1 MRATITAD
9 PSRGPG
15 YGIIEIHDTGNVSA
29 PAFVLRR
36 GSDGKTLSNGGWQE
50 SETALTPDAWDNDG
64 GSLRLA
70 VGPAVVD
77 EMDNLDAYR
86 ISLPGAGAC
95 VLVVQNLAY
104 SHISG
109 GQGVGVYAPPP
120 EPLQAMPETEPAM
133 ETVEEPEP
141 APEDSP
147 EPLPAPA
154 PVVAEP
160 PLQMAREPDGE
171 KSGKGGLLTGLVLL
185 VLLAGVAVW
194 WFVLRTPEKPPLPS
208 APTAAQNQTA
218 PAASANQSPLAAA
231 REQLRGEA
239 RPEMSLALAKPMRKA
254 GAGAEESDAA
264 FLLLEDAAQKGN
276 AEAMLLVGQF
286 YDPVSSLPRGSIPV
300 DMGQA
305 KHWYE
310 QAGQKGQAEAAE
322 ALDALRAHA
331 RAEADKGN
339 IEARNLLQNWN

>member
-15 YGIIEIHDTGNVSA
+15 YGIIEIHDAGNVFA

-36 GSDGKTLSNGGWQE
+36 GSDGKPLSSGGWQE

-86 ISLPGAGAC
+86 ISLTGAGAC
-95 VLVVQNLAY
+95 VLVVQNLVY

-109 GQGVGVYAPPP
+109 GQGVGVYAPPT
-120 EPLQAMPETEPAM
+120 EPLQAVPETEPA
-133 ETVEEPEP
+133 VEAPEPEP
-141 APEDSP
+141 
-147 EPLPAPA
+147 
-154 PVVAEP
+154 VVTEP
-160 PLQMAREPDGE
+160 PLRMAREPGE
-171 KSGKGGLLTGLVLL
+171 GKSGKGGLLVGLALL
-185 VLLAGVAVW
+185 VLVAGVAVW
-194 WFVLRTPEKPPLPS
+194 WFMLRAPEKPPLPS

-218 PAASANQSPLAAA
+218 PAASANQSPMAAA

-310 QAGQKGQAEAAE
+310 QARQKGQAEAAK
-322 ALDALRAHA
+322 ALDALRVHVQT
-331 RAEADKGN
+331 EADKGN
-339 IEARNLLQNWN
+339 AEARSLLQNWK

>member
-15 YGIIEIHDTGNVSA
+15 YGIIEIHDAGNVFA

-36 GSDGKTLSNGGWQE
+36 GSDGKTLSSGGWQE

-86 ISLPGAGAC
+86 ISLTGAGAC
-95 VLVVQNLAY
+95 VLVVQNLVY

-109 GQGVGVYAPPP
+109 GQGVGVYAPPT
-120 EPLQAMPETEPAM
+120 EPLQAVPETEPA
-133 ETVEEPEP
+133 VEAPEPEP
-141 APEDSP
+141 
-147 EPLPAPA
+147 
-154 PVVAEP
+154 VVTEP
-160 PLQMAREPDGE
+160 PLRMAREPGE
-171 KSGKGGLLTGLVLL
+171 GKSGKGGLLVGLALL
-185 VLLAGVAVW
+185 VLVAGVAVW
-194 WFVLRTPEKPPLPS
+194 WFMLRAPEKSPLPS

-310 QAGQKGQAEAAE
+310 QARQKGQAEAAK
-322 ALDALRAHA
+322 ALDALRVHVQT
-331 RAEADKGN
+331 EADKGN
-339 IEARNLLQNWN
+339 AEARSLLQNWK

>member
-36 GSDGKTLSNGGWQE
+36 GSDGKTLSSGGWQE

-120 EPLQAMPETEPAM
+120 EFAGHAGTSLQW
-133 ETVEEPEP
+133 
-141 APEDSP
+141 
-147 EPLPAPA
+147 
-154 PVVAEP
+154 
-160 PLQMAREPDGE
+160 
-171 KSGKGGLLTGLVLL
+171 K
-185 VLLAGVAVW
+185 
-194 WFVLRTPEKPPLPS
+194 
-208 APTAAQNQTA
+208 
-218 PAASANQSPLAAA
+218 
-231 REQLRGEA
+231 
-239 RPEMSLALAKPMRKA
+239 
-254 GAGAEESDAA
+254 
-264 FLLLEDAAQKGN
+264 
-276 AEAMLLVGQF
+276 
-286 YDPVSSLPRGSIPV
+286 
-300 DMGQA
+300 
-305 KHWYE
+305 
-310 QAGQKGQAEAAE
+310 
-322 ALDALRAHA
+322 
-331 RAEADKGN
+331 
-339 IEARNLLQNWN
+339 

>member
-15 YGIIEIHDTGNVSA
+15 YGIIEIHDAGNVFA

-36 GSDGKTLSNGGWQE
+36 GSDGKTLSSGGWQE

-86 ISLPGAGAC
+86 ISLTGAGAC
-95 VLVVQNLAY
+95 VLVVQNLVY

-109 GQGVGVYAPPP
+109 GQGVGVYAPPT
-120 EPLQAMPETEPAM
+120 EPLQAVPETEPA
-133 ETVEEPEP
+133 VEAPEPEP
-141 APEDSP
+141 
-147 EPLPAPA
+147 
-154 PVVAEP
+154 VVTEP
-160 PLQMAREPDGE
+160 PLRMAREPGE
-171 KSGKGGLLTGLVLL
+171 GKSGKGGLLVGLALFVL
-185 VLLAGVAVW
+185 VAGVAVW
-194 WFVLRTPEKPPLPS
+194 WFMLRAPEKPPLPS

-310 QAGQKGQAEAAE
+310 QARQKGQAEAAK
-322 ALDALRAHA
+322 ALDALRVHVQT
-331 RAEADKGN
+331 EADKGN
-339 IEARNLLQNWN
+339 AEARSLLQNWK

>member
-15 YGIIEIHDTGNVSA
+15 YGIIEIHDAGNVFA

-36 GSDGKTLSNGGWQE
+36 GSDGKTLSSGGWQE

-86 ISLPGAGAC
+86 ISLTGAGAC
-95 VLVVQNLAY
+95 VLVVQNLVY

-109 GQGVGVYAPPP
+109 GQGVGVYAPPT
-120 EPLQAMPETEPAM
+120 EPLQAVPETEPA
-133 ETVEEPEP
+133 VEAPEPEP
-141 APEDSP
+141 
-147 EPLPAPA
+147 
-154 PVVAEP
+154 VVTEP
-160 PLQMAREPDGE
+160 PLRMAREPGE
-171 KSGKGGLLTGLVLL
+171 GKSGKGGLLVGLALL
-185 VLLAGVAVW
+185 VLVAGVAVW
-194 WFVLRTPEKPPLPS
+194 WFMLRAPEKPPLPS

-276 AEAMLLVGQF
+276 VEAMLLVGQF

-310 QAGQKGQAEAAE
+310 QARQKGQAEAAK
-322 ALDALRAHA
+322 ALDALRVQVQT
-331 RAEADKGN
+331 EADKGN
-339 IEARNLLQNWN
+339 AEARSLLQNWK

>member
-1 MRATITAD
+1 MAQE
-9 PSRGPG
+9 PG
-15 YGIIEIHDTGNVSA
+15 EG
-29 PAFVLRR
+29 
-36 GSDGKTLSNGGWQE
+36 
-50 SETALTPDAWDNDG
+50 
-64 GSLRLA
+64 
-70 VGPAVVD
+70 
-77 EMDNLDAYR
+77 
-86 ISLPGAGAC
+86 
-95 VLVVQNLAY
+95 
-104 SHISG
+104 
-109 GQGVGVYAPPP
+109 
-120 EPLQAMPETEPAM
+120 
-133 ETVEEPEP
+133 
-141 APEDSP
+141 
-147 EPLPAPA
+147 
-154 PVVAEP
+154 
-160 PLQMAREPDGE
+160 
-171 KSGKGGLLTGLVLL
+171 KSGKGGLLVGLALL
-185 VLLAGVAVW
+185 VLVAGVAVW
-194 WFVLRTPEKPPLPS
+194 WFMLRTPEKPPLPS

>member
-15 YGIIEIHDTGNVSA
+15 YGIIEIHDAGNVFA

-36 GSDGKTLSNGGWQE
+36 GSDGKTLSSGGWQE

-86 ISLPGAGAC
+86 ISLTRAGAC
-95 VLVVQNLAY
+95 VLVVQNLVY

-109 GQGVGVYAPPP
+109 GQGVGVYAPPT
-120 EPLQAMPETEPAM
+120 EPLQAVPETEPA
-133 ETVEEPEP
+133 VEAPEPEP
-141 APEDSP
+141 
-147 EPLPAPA
+147 
-154 PVVAEP
+154 VVTEP
-160 PLQMAREPDGE
+160 PLRMAREPGE
-171 KSGKGGLLTGLVLL
+171 GKSGKGGLLVGLALL
-185 VLLAGVAVW
+185 VLVAGVAVW
-194 WFVLRTPEKPPLPS
+194 WFMLRAPEKPPLPS

-310 QAGQKGQAEAAE
+310 QARQKGQAEAAK
-322 ALDALRAHA
+322 ALDALRVHVQT
-331 RAEADKGN
+331 EADKGN
-339 IEARNLLQNWN
+339 AEARSLLQNWK

>member
-15 YGIIEIHDTGNVSA
+15 YGIIEIHDAGNVFA

-36 GSDGKTLSNGGWQE
+36 GSDGKTLSSGGWQE

-86 ISLPGAGAC
+86 ISLTGAGAC
-95 VLVVQNLAY
+95 VLVVQNLVY

-109 GQGVGVYAPPP
+109 GQGVGVYAPPT
-120 EPLQAMPETEPAM
+120 EPLQAVPETEPA
-133 ETVEEPEP
+133 VEALEPEP
-141 APEDSP
+141 
-147 EPLPAPA
+147 
-154 PVVAEP
+154 VVTEP
-160 PLQMAREPDGE
+160 PLRMAREPGE
-171 KSGKGGLLTGLVLL
+171 GKSGKGGLLVGLALL
-185 VLLAGVAVW
+185 VLVAGVAVW
-194 WFVLRTPEKPPLPS
+194 WFMLRAPEKPPLPS

-310 QAGQKGQAEAAE
+310 QARQKGQAEAAK
-322 ALDALRAHA
+322 ALDALRVHVQT
-331 RAEADKGN
+331 EADKGN
-339 IEARNLLQNWN
+339 AEARSLLQNWK

>member
-15 YGIIEIHDTGNVSA
+15 YGIIEIHDAGNVFA

-36 GSDGKTLSNGGWQE
+36 GSDGKTLSSGGWQE

-86 ISLPGAGAC
+86 ISLTGAGAC
-95 VLVVQNLAY
+95 VLVVQNLVY

-109 GQGVGVYAPPP
+109 GQGVGVYAPPT
-120 EPLQAMPETEPAM
+120 EPLQAVPETEPA
-133 ETVEEPEP
+133 VEAPEPEP
-141 APEDSP
+141 
-147 EPLPAPA
+147 
-154 PVVAEP
+154 VVTEP
-160 PLQMAREPDGE
+160 PLRMAREPGE
-171 KSGKGGLLTGLVLL
+171 GKSGKGGLLVGLALL
-185 VLLAGVAVW
+185 VLVAGVAVW
-194 WFVLRTPEKPPLPS
+194 WFMLRAPEKPPLPS

-239 RPEMSLALAKPMRKA
+239 RPEMSLAR
-254 GAGAEESDAA
+254 AGAEESDAA

-310 QAGQKGQAEAAE
+310 QARQKGQAEAAK
-322 ALDALRAHA
+322 ALDALRVHVQT
-331 RAEADKGN
+331 EADKGN
-339 IEARNLLQNWN
+339 AEARSLLQNWK

>member
-15 YGIIEIHDTGNVSA
+15 YGIIEIRDAGNVFA

-36 GSDGKTLSNGGWQE
+36 GSDGKTLSSGGWQE

-86 ISLPGAGAC
+86 ISLTGAGAC
-95 VLVVQNLAY
+95 VLVVQNLVY

-109 GQGVGVYAPPP
+109 GQGVGVYAPPT
-120 EPLQAMPETEPAM
+120 EPLQAVPETEPA
-133 ETVEEPEP
+133 VEAPEPEP
-141 APEDSP
+141 
-147 EPLPAPA
+147 
-154 PVVAEP
+154 VVTEP
-160 PLQMAREPDGE
+160 PLRMAREPGE
-171 KSGKGGLLTGLVLL
+171 GKSGKGGLLVGLALL
-185 VLLAGVAVW
+185 VLVAGVAVW
-194 WFVLRTPEKPPLPS
+194 WFMLRAPEKPPLPS

-310 QAGQKGQAEAAE
+310 QARQKGQAEAAK
-322 ALDALRAHA
+322 ALDALRVHA
-331 RAEADKGN
+331 QTEADKGN
-339 IEARNLLQNWN
+339 AEARSLLQNWK

>member
-15 YGIIEIHDTGNVSA
+15 YGIIEIHDAGNVSA

-36 GSDGKTLSNGGWQE
+36 GSDGKTLSSGGWQE

-86 ISLPGAGAC
+86 ISLTGAGAC
-95 VLVVQNLAY
+95 VLVVQNLVY

-120 EPLQAMPETEPAM
+120 EPLQAVPETEP
-133 ETVEEPEP
+133 TVEEPEP
-141 APEDSP
+141 EPEESP
-147 EPLPAPA
+147 EPA
-154 PVVAEP
+154 PVPEPVVTEP
-160 PLQMAREPDGE
+160 PLRMAREPGE
-171 KSGKGGLLTGLVLL
+171 GKSGKGGLLVGLALL
-185 VLLAGVAVW
+185 VLVTGVAVW
-194 WFVLRTPEKPPLPS
+194 WFMLRTPEKPPLPS

-218 PAASANQSPLAAA
+218 PPASANQSPLAAA

-310 QAGQKGQAEAAE
+310 QARQKGQAEAAN
-322 ALDALRAHA
+322 ALDSLRIHVQ
-331 RAEADKGN
+331 AEADKGN
-339 IEARNLLQNWN
+339 AEARSLLQNWN

>member
-15 YGIIEIHDTGNVSA
+15 YGIIEIHDAGNVID
-29 PAFVLRR
+29 PVFVLRR
-36 GSDGKTLSNGGWQE
+36 GSDGKTLSGGGWQE
-50 SETALTPDAWDNDG
+50 SESALTPDAWDNDG
-64 GSLRLA
+64 GSLRLS

-86 ISLPGAGAC
+86 LSLPGAGVC
-95 VLVVQNLAY
+95 VLVLRDLVY

-109 GQGVGVYAPPP
+109 GQGVGVYAPPAP
-120 EPLQAMPETEPAM
+120 EAEAPV
-133 ETVEEPEP
+133 ETVTEPEP
-141 APEDSP
+141 VAEEETPP
-147 EPLPAPA
+147 EPVLPS
-154 PVVAEP
+154 VVGEP
-160 PLQMAREPDGE
+160 PLEMPEERKG
-171 KSGKGGLLTGLVLL
+171 KKGGKGGLLAGALL
-185 VLLAGVAVW
+185 LLLLIGGAVW
-194 WFVLRTPEKPPLPS
+194 WFALRAPEKPPLPP
-208 APTAAQNQTA
+208 APAADQNRTV
-218 PAASANQSPLAAA
+218 PAASAEKSPLAAA

-239 RPEMSLALAKPMRKA
+239 RPEMSLALAKPMRKD

-286 YDPVSSLPRGSIPV
+286 YDPLSPLPRGSIPV
-300 DMGQA
+300 DMSQA

-310 QAGQKGQAEAAE
+310 QAAQKGRTEAAK

-331 RAEADKGN
+331 RDEAAKGN
-339 IEARNLLQNWN
+339 TEAQNLLQNWK

>member
-15 YGIIEIHDTGNVSA
+15 YGIIEIHDAGNVFA

-36 GSDGKTLSNGGWQE
+36 GSDGKTLSSGGWQE

-86 ISLPGAGAC
+86 INLTGAGAC
-95 VLVVQNLAY
+95 VLVVQNLVY

-109 GQGVGVYAPPP
+109 GQGVGVYAPPT
-120 EPLQAMPETEPAM
+120 EPLQAVPETEPA
-133 ETVEEPEP
+133 VEAPEPEP
-141 APEDSP
+141 
-147 EPLPAPA
+147 
-154 PVVAEP
+154 VVTEP
-160 PLQMAREPDGE
+160 PLRMAREPGE
-171 KSGKGGLLTGLVLL
+171 GKSGKGGLLVGLALL
-185 VLLAGVAVW
+185 VLVAGVAVW
-194 WFVLRTPEKPPLPS
+194 WFMLRAPEKPPLPS
-208 APTAAQNQTA
+208 VPTAAQNQTA

-276 AEAMLLVGQF
+276 VEAMLLVGQF

-310 QAGQKGQAEAAE
+310 QARQKGQAEAAK
-322 ALDALRAHA
+322 ALDALRVHVQT
-331 RAEADKGN
+331 EADKGN
-339 IEARNLLQNWN
+339 AEARSLLQNWK

>member
-15 YGIIEIHDTGNVSA
+15 YGIIEIHDAGNVSA

-36 GSDGKTLSNGGWQE
+36 GSDGKTLSSGGWQE

-86 ISLPGAGAC
+86 ISLTGAGAC
-95 VLVVQNLAY
+95 VLVVQNLVY

-109 GQGVGVYAPPP
+109 GQGVGVYAPPTG
-120 EPLQAMPETEPAM
+120 PLQAVPETEP
-133 ETVEEPEP
+133 TVEEPEP
-141 APEDSP
+141 EPEESP
-147 EPLPAPA
+147 EPA
-154 PVVAEP
+154 PVPEPVVTEP
-160 PLQMAREPDGE
+160 PLRMAREPGE
-171 KSGKGGLLTGLVLL
+171 GKSGKGGLLVGLALL
-185 VLLAGVAVW
+185 VLVAGVAVW
-194 WFVLRTPEKPPLPS
+194 WFMLRTPEKPPLPS

-264 FLLLEDAAQKGN
+264 FLLL
-276 AEAMLLVGQF
+276 
-286 YDPVSSLPRGSIPV
+286 
-300 DMGQA
+300 
-305 KHWYE
+305 
-310 QAGQKGQAEAAE
+310 
-322 ALDALRAHA
+322 
-331 RAEADKGN
+331 
-339 IEARNLLQNWN
+339 

>member
-1 MRATITAD
+1 MF
-9 PSRGPG
+9 
-15 YGIIEIHDTGNVSA
+15 A

-36 GSDGKTLSNGGWQE
+36 GSDGKTLSSGGWQE

-86 ISLPGAGAC
+86 ISLTGAGAC
-95 VLVVQNLAY
+95 VLVVQNLVY

-109 GQGVGVYAPPP
+109 GQGVGVYAPPT
-120 EPLQAMPETEPAM
+120 EPLQAVPETEPA
-133 ETVEEPEP
+133 VEAPEPEP
-141 APEDSP
+141 
-147 EPLPAPA
+147 
-154 PVVAEP
+154 VVTEP
-160 PLQMAREPDGE
+160 PLRMAREPGE
-171 KSGKGGLLTGLVLL
+171 GKSGKGGLLVGLALL
-185 VLLAGVAVW
+185 VLVAGVAVW
-194 WFVLRTPEKPPLPS
+194 WFMLRAPEKPPLPS

-310 QAGQKGQAEAAE
+310 QARQKGQAEAAK
-322 ALDALRAHA
+322 ALDALRVHVQT
-331 RAEADKGN
+331 EADKGN
-339 IEARNLLQNWN
+339 AEARSLLQNWK

>member
-15 YGIIEIHDTGNVSA
+15 YGIIEIHDAGNVSA
-29 PAFVLRR
+29 PTFVLLR
-36 GSDGKTLSNGGWQE
+36 GSDGKTLSSGGWQE

-77 EMDNLDAYR
+77 EMDNLGAYR

-95 VLVVQNLAY
+95 VLVVQNLVY

-120 EPLQAMPETEPAM
+120 EPLQAMPETEP
-133 ETVEEPEP
+133 TVEEPEP
-141 APEDSP
+141 KPEESP
-147 EPLPAPA
+147 EPAPAPD

-160 PLQMAREPDGE
+160 PLQMAPEPDGG
-171 KSGKGGLLTGLVLL
+171 KSGKGGLLAGLALL

-194 WFVLRTPEKPPLPS
+194 WFMLRTPEKPPLPS
-208 APTAAQNQTA
+208 PPTAAQNQTA

-305 KHWYE
+305 KRWYE
-310 QAGQKGQAEAAE
+310 QAGQKGQAEAAK
-322 ALDALRAHA
+322 ALDALRVHVQ
-331 RAEADKGN
+331 AEAGKGN
-339 IEARNLLQNWN
+339 AEARSLLQSWN

>member
-15 YGIIEIHDTGNVSA
+15 YGIIEIHDAGNVSA

-36 GSDGKTLSNGGWQE
+36 GSDGKTLSSGGWQE

-86 ISLPGAGAC
+86 ISLTGAGAC
-95 VLVVQNLAY
+95 VLVVQNLVY

-109 GQGVGVYAPPP
+109 GQGVGVYAPPTG
-120 EPLQAMPETEPAM
+120 PLQAVPETEP
-133 ETVEEPEP
+133 TVEEPEP
-141 APEDSP
+141 EPEESP
-147 EPLPAPA
+147 EPA
-154 PVVAEP
+154 PVPEPVVTEP
-160 PLQMAREPDGE
+160 PLRMAREPGE
-171 KSGKGGLLTGLVLL
+171 GKSGKGGLLVGLALL
-185 VLLAGVAVW
+185 VLVAGVAVW
-194 WFVLRTPEKPPLPS
+194 WFMLRTPEKPPLPS

>member
-15 YGIIEIHDTGNVSA
+15 YGIIEIHDAGNVFA

-36 GSDGKTLSNGGWQE
+36 GSDGKTLSSGGWQE

-86 ISLPGAGAC
+86 ISLTGAGAC
-95 VLVVQNLAY
+95 VLVVQNLVY

-109 GQGVGVYAPPP
+109 GQGVGVYAPPT
-120 EPLQAMPETEPAM
+120 EPLQAVPETEPA
-133 ETVEEPEP
+133 VEAPEPEP
-141 APEDSP
+141 
-147 EPLPAPA
+147 
-154 PVVAEP
+154 VVTEP
-160 PLQMAREPDGE
+160 PLRMAREPGE
-171 KSGKGGLLTGLVLL
+171 GKSGKGGLLVGLALL
-185 VLLAGVAVW
+185 VLVAGVAVW
-194 WFVLRTPEKPPLPS
+194 WFMLRAPEKPPLPS

-300 DMGQA
+300 DMGKA

-310 QAGQKGQAEAAE
+310 QARQKGQAEAAK
-322 ALDALRAHA
+322 ALDALRVHVQT
-331 RAEADKGN
+331 EADKGN
-339 IEARNLLQNWN
+339 AEARSLLQNWK